1 MSQVLIDE
9 ASPSLAD
16 LIGQTPLLRL
26 RQFERDLGGVELYA
40 KAEWLNPGGSVKDR
54 PAARIVAEGESSGQL
69 THDRVILDA
78 TSGNTGIA
86 FAMVGAARGYR
97 VKLCVPRNVTPE
109 RIRILRS
116 YGAELVPTDP
126 LEGSDGAIREAR
138 RLYSESPD
146 KYFYADQYSN
156 KANWQ
161 AHFDTTG
168 PEIIDQTS
176 GRVTHFVAGLGTSGT
191 FVGTG
196 RRLRQFAREK
206 GQHITLASVQPS
218 SPLHGLEGLKHMES
232 AIVPRI
238 YDPSLAD
245 EDLRVD
251 TEDAYQV
258 VRRLATE
265 EGILVGLSSGAA
277 LHATM
282 QLAAAL
288 REGVFVTVFC
298 DSGERYLTQQF
309 WDNPLKSDGK

>member
-54 PAARIVAEGESSGQL
+54 PAARIVAEGESSGRL
-69 THDRVILDA
+69 THDRVLLDA

-156 KANWQ
+156 EANWQ

-168 PEIIDQTS
+168 AEIIEQTS

-251 TEDAYQV
+251 TEDAYHV

-282 QLAAAL
+282 QLAATL

-309 WDNPLKSDGK
+309 WDEPLESDGK

>member
-9 ASPSLAD
+9 SSRSLAD

-69 THDRVILDA
+69 THDRVLLDA

-156 KANWQ
+156 EANWQ

-309 WDNPLKSDGK
+309 WDKPLKSDGK